1 MAALPWW
8 QCGVFY
14 EIAPIS
20 FQDYI
25 FTDDR
30 PEHVCEENAILIA
43 LNTVHQ
49 PRLGDWRARGAL
61 LLSTYLDEEQKDL
74 TGPTL
79 LRPDEGIIVKLRTWR
94 MQTARWWQTGAIYQ
108 IYPRSFQDTDSDGVG
123 DLRGIIQRLPYL
135 VELGVD
141 AIWISRRAEVH
152 LDIRSAGQSVVFS
165 PLLRLSAW

>member
-30 PEHVCEENAILIA
+30 PERVCEENAIFIA
-43 LNTVHQ
+43 LNTVHP

-61 LLSTYLDEEQKDL
+61 LLSTCLDEEQKDL

-79 LRPDEGIIVKLRTWR
+79 LRPDESTIVKLRT
-94 MQTARWWQTGAIYQ
+94 
-108 IYPRSFQDTDSDGVG
+108 
-123 DLRGIIQRLPYL
+123 
-135 VELGVD
+135 
-141 AIWISRRAEVH
+141 
-152 LDIRSAGQSVVFS
+152 
-165 PLLRLSAW
+165 